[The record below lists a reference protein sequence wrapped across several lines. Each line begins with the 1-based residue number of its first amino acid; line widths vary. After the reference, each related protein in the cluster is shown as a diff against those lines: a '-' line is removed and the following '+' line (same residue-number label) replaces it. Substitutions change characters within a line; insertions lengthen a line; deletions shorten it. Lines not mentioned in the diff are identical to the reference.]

1 MGVGNSYF
9 DFKQFRISQEG
20 CAMKVTTD
28 ACIQGAWTP
37 VTNNVKRVLD
47 IGTGTGLLSLMIAQK
62 SNEVII
68 DAAEIDIDAARQA
81 QVNIAAS
88 PWADRINVL
97 TCDIS
102 EFNSGYKYDMIICN
116 PPFFNNSLL
125 SDKEAKNKA
134 RHTVT
139 LTYEN
144 LFDAIKNNLSDN
156 GTASIL
162 LPVPES
168 NMWEELVTGS
178 GWHVINTLS
187 VKHRD
192 NATVKR
198 KVIIISN
205 TPPETTR
212 SQTLVI
218 QENNGSYTEVFT
230 KLLAPYYLNL

>member
-28 ACIQGAWTP
+28 ACMQGAWTP

-62 SNEVII
+62 SKDVII

-97 TCDIS
+97 TCDINK
-102 EFNSGYKYDMIICN
+102 FQTDNKYDLIICN

-125 SDKEAKNKA
+125 SGKEAKNKA

-139 LTYEN
+139 LSYEN
-144 LFDAIKNNLSDN
+144 LFDAIKALLADN

-162 LPVPES
+162 LPVPEAS
-168 NMWEELVTGS
+168 IWEELVIGS
-178 GWHVINTLS
+178 GWHVVNTLS

-205 TPPETTR
+205 TPPETLR

-218 QENNGSYTEVFT
+218 QENNSSYTEIFT
-230 KLLAPYYLNL
+230 TLLAPYYLNL